1 MKQQLRFFFVL
12 LSFSLVL
19 PFAAGALDDAN
30 GSYDFSDNN
39 TVSGTLVDQAEQ
51 YNGSLNGV
59 QTGVSG
65 ILNEAYSFDGN
76 DDYVE
81 FEDTDWS
88 ERDEFSVSIWA
99 YFEDTSSNQ
108 YLYSPPYDGS
118 SNHPWHLKF
127 DTNQVTL
134 EQVIFRNF
142 DNQGGRG
149 QLVET
154 GFTPSKNEWHHI
166 VAVNNGSE
174 QKIYWNNSVVGTG
187 SYSGYDS
194 VNIDKYAIGAFW
206 HEGEQ
211 NYDGSFDGRL
221 DEARFYDRALSP
233 SEVGTLY
240 NQGEGFDP
248 YAQPTNFTLAAED
261 AFDGSSLAN
270 FSISVRHLDAG
281 SICPGGN
288 CSLSA
293 YNVSTYNTTNGLITT
308 DLTEDN
314 TDDIRRINFSAQAYE
329 DRKYDD
335 LSIDPSN
342 QTSFTGFL
350 RQAQSKFTT
359 AQTLVTN
366 KTLTSFNVTING
378 QTFQSN
384 KTFPSPTR
392 YNATFTKDGW
402 FNKTQEYDVA
412 TLQQTFEDVYNHD
425 LTFTAE
431 EILSEASIS
440 NFTVELTHVNTNTTR
455 TKNTTNGTIPFR
467 AVRGETYEY
476 RLTDGDGIATRLQN
490 GDLIIKENITTPS
503 NPTSNVLL
511 ETYTKNTLEL
521 NVFDV
526 DSKEL
531 ITQQV
536 NATLSGGPEDRTV
549 TSNNG
554 TIFIEELL
562 TGDYKATIET
572 SGYEPQSFFF
582 SVSEQSF
589 QSIEQYIDTTTE
601 RTVFSVRDSLRDPIR
616 NAVMT
621 IRTKIDGESVLVS
634 QKRTDFSG
642 TTRFDLNTDK
652 EYVFTVS
659 KEGFETFEG
668 TVTPALSSYTV
679 TLSRES
685 PDDGEN
691 VREDYE
697 LNANTT
703 VSNDEETFK
712 FFARFNSE
720 NNNIISQSYTFSYND
735 TTYTDTS
742 SSSAG
747 EFFETN
753 PINIVDTQRKIDVEY
768 TVETSKG
775 TDTFTR
781 TYSIRKR
788 FSAFNSFQE
797 ASQDAGPATRGILSM
812 GVTSTIVVS
821 TVLATGSL
829 VAASL
834 FGSGVLGFFAYI
846 SFLPVTVTLISIA
859 SLIVISISL
868 GRIVR

>member
-384 KTFPSPTR
+384 TTFPSPTR

-412 TLQQTFEDVYNHD
+412 TLNQEFTGVYDQKTNI
-425 LTFTAE
+425 TAKE
-431 EILSEASIS
+431 ELEGSTVS
-440 NFTVELTHVNTNTTR
+440 NFSGKLLGPNNYE
-455 TKNTTNGTIPFR
+455 KSFNTTN
-467 AVRGETYEY
+467 
-476 RLTDGDGIATRLQN
+476 
-490 GDLIIKENITTPS
+490 S
-503 NPTSNVLL
+503 SVLL
-511 ETYTKNTLEL
+511 NIEKNKEYTVYIDSAPGFAVIYENNSLIMNETFKTNNSNIYNQKFETFTYNTV
-521 NVFDV
+521 NFNAFDV
-526 DSKEL
+526 ETNEL
-531 ITQQV
+531 LNQNV
-536 NATLSGGPEDRTV
+536 NVSIINGPEDRQK
-549 TSNNG
+549 SEKNG
-554 TIFIEELL
+554 SILIQDLL
-562 TGDYKATIET
+562 TGSYTARFESADFATQDLFFTVKNRSYQEIDLYLDKT
-572 SGYEPQSFFF
+572 STTIFF
-582 SVSEQSF
+582 
-589 QSIEQYIDTTTE
+589 T
-601 RTVFSVRDSLRDPIR
+601 VRDTLRDPVD

-621 IRTKIDGESVLVS
+621 MKTKINGSNVLIG
-634 QKRTDFSG
+634 QRNTDFSG
-642 TTRFDLNTDK
+642 TASFSLNPSRT
-652 EYVFTVS
+652 YTFTVV
-659 KEGFETFEG
+659 KDGFSTFEG
-668 TVTPALSSYTV
+668 TLTPTLTEYTV
-679 TLSRES
+679 TLSEVGTGKYVNPFGDFEYRTNITV
-685 PDDGEN
+685 EN
-691 VREDYE
+691 GTWTWRW
-697 LNANTT
+697 AT
-703 VSNDEETFK
+703 
-712 FFARFNSE
+712 NSE
-720 NNNIISQSYTFSYND
+720 DNRINSQSYNFEYSGE
-735 TTYTDTS
+735 TYEGS
-742 SSSAG
+742 SSSSSGDSFVETG
-747 EFFETN
+747 EVTSQQDRITVN
-753 PINIVDTQRKIDVEY
+753 Y
-768 TVETSKG
+768 TVDSLSGKSNFRETFSLRNQFPVFEG
-775 TDTFTR
+775 FTDIGGETGVVTG
-781 TYSIRKR
+781 
-788 FSAFNSFQE
+788 AFI
-797 ASQDAGPATRGILSM
+797 AIIIT
-812 GVTSTIVVS
+812 
-821 TVLATGSL
+821 
-829 VAASL
+829 SL
-834 FGSGVLGFFAYI
+834 FVVVTTISVGSVSSGAYVGAAMLGFFAAFR
-846 SFLPVTVTLISIA
+846 FLPVSVTLISIG
-859 SLIVISISL
+859 SLIAIGLSL
-868 GRIVR
+868 GRMRI